1 MTTATAPTSENIL
14 VSLNKLLPSP
24 ANVRKTGG
32 MKIDDLAAMI
42 EAQGLLHRLTVVPA
56 ANGKRGYFEVAAGG
70 RRLRALQLL
79 ASQKKLSKDAPI
91 ECKRVDADAA
101 TAASLAENIG
111 REAMHAADQFL
122 AFQALSLQGKSTGDI
137 SAAFGVSPLTVN
149 RRMKL
154 AQVSPVLF
162 ELFAT
167 DKMTL
172 EQLMAFTLTDDH
184 ELQERVWKTVPEW
197 QRSPPHL
204 RALLTVDA
212 LNSTDSLVTFVGMK
226 AYKNAGGTV
235 RKDLF
240 SAKEGGFITDVAL
253 LNQLAIAKLEL
264 AAEPYRTAGW
274 KWVET
279 RPRCEHGDLG
289 AFRRASQ
296 GQRVAS
302 TKEQSEWDKL
312 ERAIK
317 ATQQE
322 IEALENGDNDE
333 SGLEALD
340 QVLAKH
346 EVALEEFMG
355 TLATWTAEQ
364 LEIGGVIVC
373 VDHNGEAHAHLGL
386 VRAEDHKAL
395 QHAVQGTATAS
406 DEAETP
412 KPEHSDKLTRNL
424 TAHRNAALQV
434 MLLRYP
440 DVALVSVVHSLVLQ
454 CFDCYQCAYI
464 SDPLK
469 IRATTVT
476 YAQRMAAPDIEQSV
490 AGIAFAEA
498 RAAWD
503 ARLPSDGKELFA
515 WLLTLP
521 NTDLHSLLTL
531 CVAVSLD
538 TIVIRDSDRV
548 PGAALASVLGMDMA
562 DWWKPTEEGYLK
574 HIPKTKIIAAVTAAK
589 SAEVA
594 KQLPNKGKAELVS
607 AADKVLRDTRWLP
620 NVLMA

>member
-1 MTTATAPTSENIL
+1 MTTATTPTSENIL
-14 VSLNKLLPSP
+14 VSLNKLIPSP

-42 EAQGLLHRLTVVPA
+42 DAQGLLHRLTVVPA
-56 ANGKRGYFEVAAGG
+56 ANGKRGYFEVVAGG

-122 AFQALSLQGKSTGDI
+122 AFRTLSLNGKSTGDI
-137 SAAFGVSPLTVN
+137 AAAFGVSELTVN

-162 ELFAT
+162 ELFTT

-172 EQLMAFTLTDDH
+172 EQLMPFTLTDDY
-184 ELQERVWKTVPEW
+184 EMQERVWKSTQQW
-197 QRSPPHL
+197 QRTPQHL
-204 RALLTVDA
+204 RELLTEGA
-212 LNSTDSLVTFVGMK
+212 PNSTDPLVTFVGMK
-226 AYKNAGGTV
+226 AYKDAGGTV

-240 SAKEGGFITDVAL
+240 SPKEGGIITDVAL
-253 LNQLAIAKLEL
+253 LTQLAIAKLEL
-264 AAEPYRTAGW
+264 AAAPYRTAGW

-279 RPRCEHGDLG
+279 RPRCDHGDLV
-289 AFRRASQ
+289 AYRRASQ
-296 GQRVAS
+296 GQREPS
-302 TKEQSEWDKL
+302 TTEQAQWDQL
-312 ERAIK
+312 EKVIK

-322 IEALENGDNDE
+322 IEALENGENDE
-333 SGLEALD
+333 GELEALD
-340 QVLAKH
+340 QVLEKN
-346 EVALEEFMG
+346 EVALEDFMA
-355 TLATWTAEQ
+355 TLASWTAEQ
-364 LEIGGVIVC
+364 IAICGVIVC
-373 VDHNGEAHAHLGL
+373 VDHNGEAQAHVGL

-395 QHAVQGTATAS
+395 QRAVPGTATVSA
-406 DEAETP
+406 EAETP

-434 MLLRYP
+434 LLLRCP
-440 DVALVSVVHSLVLQ
+440 DVALVSVVHSLVLR

-464 SDPLK
+464 SDPIK
-469 IRATTVT
+469 IRATTVNN
-476 YAQRMAAPDIEQSV
+476 AQRMAAPDIEQCV
-490 AGIAFAEA
+490 AGTAFAEA
-498 RAAWD
+498 RAAWE
-503 ARLPSDGKELFA
+503 ARLPSDGKALFA
-515 WLLTLP
+515 WLLKLP
-521 NTDLHSLLTL
+521 NTDLHCLLTL
-531 CVAVSLD
+531 CVAASLD
-538 TIVIRDSDRV
+538 TIVIRDTDKV
-548 PGAALASVLGMDMA
+548 PGAALAAVLGLDMA
-562 DWWKPTEEGYLK
+562 DWWKPTAEGYLK
-574 HIPKTKIIAAVTAAK
+574 HVPKTKILAAVTAAK

-620 NVLMA
+620 KILMA